1 MNILNTAIY
10 AALLGLVLLAL
21 TFNVVRLRQS
31 RKVGLGHGGHED
43 LHRAIRAHGN
53 FVEYVPMALILILS
67 VELLAYRA
75 WIVHALGTALV
86 VARILHAAGLAR
98 SSGTTAGR
106 AIGISI
112 TWLVILAASLLTLA
126 GAVVGMFTAYE

>member
-1 MNILNTAIY
+1 MTILNTAIY

-21 TFNVVRLRQS
+21 TLNVVRVR
-31 RKVGLGHGGHED
+31 RARRVGIGHGEHED

-75 WIVHALGTALV
+75 WVVHALGVALV
-86 VARILHAAGLAR
+86 VGRLVHGYALAR
-98 SSGTTAGR
+98 FAGQSAGR
-106 AIGISI
+106 SFGIGL
-112 TWLVILAASLLTLA
+112 TWLVIFIASVMT
-126 GAVVGMFTAYE
+126 

>member
-1 MNILNTAIY
+1 MTILNTAIY

-21 TFNVVRLRQS
+21 TWNVMRLR
-31 RKVGLGHGGHED
+31 RVRAVGIGHGEHED

-75 WIVHALGTALV
+75 WVVHALGMALV
-86 VARILHAAGLAR
+86 VGRIVHAYGLAR
-98 SSGTTAGR
+98 SSGASTGR
-106 AIGISI
+106 AVGIGI
-112 TWLVILAASLLTLA
+112 TWLVIFVASVMTLI
-126 GAVVGMFTAYE
+126 GALVGMFTAYE